1 MLIFVIACV
10 FLVDS
15 TFAVTLSDCARDA
28 TNLANRQIA
37 DGLSLVWRL
46 TSWIWI
52 ILSSIDG
59 VLMSNSMVY
68 WEFMWFDVYLWK
80 IWQICRNFANFTI
93 WFIFLYSILKYIF
106 DFSNQVKVKETLK
119 QILFASVLVQ
129 ASWFLV
135 MAVVDLS
142 TIALATVTAFPS
154 QVIASSTKLET
165 YLYQEIQSDS
175 ILKEDCV
182 VINAFSDSYLNWSNE
197 HWYEKCE
204 LWWTAATPADKQK
217 TLIDNL
223 VPKADNLK
231 WPFLMLWFTA
241 LNAQNFSW
249 NFNETSADSC
259 SDVFTKVIITLVLD
273 AWITILFSF
282 ALLVLGIILVF
293 RLFYLRIFIALSPII
308 ILVSVVKDLWLSNNK
323 ELWIKKTLK
332 LIFQPVI
339 FWIFISLMFLFVVV
353 IHWFFN
359 SQWWNF
365 SWWWVTVKS
374 TPSAPYSSELSLG
387 DSVKLFVKQWSK
399 KLTDIALALFSLF
412 FMWYLVKLALLQWET
427 WISKVDGFV
436 KWITDTVWRTMWN
449 AGVIPTPKGAI
460 WFSQLQ
466 RLPDKAISSYT
477 QDLREYTDTAKDR
490 LSEMFWLKKNIRDL
504 NLNQKGSLD
513 LIVSQKKS
521 WKEFIEVLSSIR
533 KENKWLKFMQIR
545 PYIGKCI
552 ESIPRNDQKFIN
564 IFWANNWS
572 RMKDVFKEYDDK
584 KAKEIY
590 NNLFRIDNKK
600 AFNAFYTSIL
610 WWKAN
615 EIPSTYDELLRS
627 EYWDIAI

>member
-1 MLIFVIACV
+1 MLIFVIVCV
-10 FLVDS
+10 FLVHP
-15 TFAVTLSDCARDA
+15 TFASETLSSCAEQ
-28 TNLANRQIA
+28 NVINNRIVEV
-37 DGLSLVWRL
+37 LRLVWRL

-52 ILSSIDG
+52 ILWSIDG
-59 VLMSNSMVY
+59 VLMSNSLVY

-93 WFIFLYSILKYIF
+93 WFIFLYSILRYIF

-119 QILFASVLVQ
+119 QILCASVLVQ

-135 MAVVDLS
+135 MAVIDLS

-154 QVIASSTKLET
+154 QVIASSTKVET
-165 YLYQEIQSDS
+165 YLHQQIQADS

-241 LNAQNFSW
+241 LNAQEFVW
-249 NFNETSADSC
+249 NYDKTNADSC
-259 SDVFTKVIITLVLD
+259 PDLFTKVIISLLLD

-339 FWIFISLMFLFVVV
+339 FWIFMSLMFLFVVV
-353 IHWFFN
+353 THWFFN

-427 WISKVDGFV
+427 WISKVDSFV
-436 KWITDTVWRTMWN
+436 KGITDTVWRTMWN
-449 AGVIPTPKGAI
+449 AGVIPTPKWAI

-466 RLPDKAISSYT
+466 RLPDKAISQYT
-477 QDLREYTDTAKDR
+477 TDLQKYTNDAKEQ
-490 LSEMFWLKKNIRDL
+490 LWAMFWLKKNIRDL

-513 LIVSQKKS
+513 QIVSQKKS

-533 KENKWLKFMQIR
+533 TENKWLKFTQIR

-552 ESIPRNDQKFIN
+552 ESIPVNDQKFIA
-564 IFWANNWS
+564 IFWANNWNS
-572 RMKDVFKEYDDK
+572 VKGVFKEYDDK

-610 WWKAN
+610 WWDAN
-615 EIPSTYDELLRS
+615 KIPSTYDELLRS

>member
-1 MLIFVIACV
+1 MLIFVIVCV
-10 FLVDS
+10 FLVHP
-15 TFAVTLSDCARDA
+15 TFASETLSSCAEQ
-28 TNLANRQIA
+28 NVINNRIVEV
-37 DGLSLVWRL
+37 LRLVWRL

-52 ILSSIDG
+52 ILWSIDG
-59 VLMSNSMVY
+59 VLMSNSLVY

-93 WFIFLYSILKYIF
+93 WFIFLYSILRYIF

-135 MAVVDLS
+135 MAVIDLS

-154 QVIASSTKLET
+154 QVIASSTKVET
-165 YLYQEIQSDS
+165 YLHQQIQSDS

-241 LNAQNFSW
+241 LNAQEFVW
-249 NFNETSADSC
+249 NYDETNADSC
-259 SDVFTKVIITLVLD
+259 PDLFTKVIISLLLD

-339 FWIFISLMFLFVVV
+339 FWIFMSLMFLFVVV
-353 IHWFFN
+353 THWFFN

-374 TPSAPYSSELSLG
+374 TPSAPFSSELSLG

-399 KLTDIALALFSLF
+399 RLTDIALALFSLF

-427 WISKVDGFV
+427 WISKVDSFV
-436 KWITDTVWRTMWN
+436 KGITDTVWRTMWN
-449 AGVIPTPKGAI
+449 AGVIPTPKWAI
-460 WFSQLQ
+460 WFNQLKRVPDTWVSQYTTDLTANTT
-466 RLPDKAISSYT
+466 KAK
-477 QDLREYTDTAKDR
+477 RK
-490 LSEMFWLKKNIRDL
+490 LSAMFWLNNSIDDL
-504 NLNQKGSLD
+504 NDNQKVDLNNLVNQSKTWQDLLD
-513 LIVSQKKS
+513 TLDV
-521 WKEFIEVLSSIR
+521 IR
-533 KENKWLKFMQIR
+533 SENGWLKFTQIR
-545 PYIGKCI
+545 PYI
-552 ESIPRNDQKFIN
+552 SKFIARLPKTDSTFRN
-564 IFWANNWS
+564 IFRDQWDFV
-572 RMKDVFKEYDDK
+572 RDDVF
-584 KAKEIY
+584 AKY
-590 NNLFRIDNKK
+590 NDEKPEEAYTTLISNKQ
-600 AFNAFYTSIL
+600 AFKAFYTSIL
-610 WWKAN
+610 WWKADKV
-615 EIPSTYDELLRS
+615 PTTYKELLKP
-627 EYWDIAI
+627 EYSNI